1 MYEELIEIFPSDRV
15 AILHGQAEQSENEI
29 NMRKFHK
36 HDADILL
43 CTTMIEVGI
52 NIPNATTIII
62 EDASRFG
69 LSQLHQLRGRV
80 GRGRQQ
86 GFCFLIYDEKSSEL
100 SLSRLESLVNTN
112 DGFSIAETD
121 LKLRGAGDYFGQRQ
135 SGQYNNFKL
144 INYEEILD
152 NFTEV
157 KKINKSLNAA
167 FIDIGFEK
175 DAFLHYLDL
184 GPQFLS
190 LKSFVKKVRSK
201 GKPSSYDSFK
211 RLEDINKFG
220 KINEVLK
227 KGDELL
233 IQIVK
238 EPISTK
244 GPRVTT
250 ELSLAGR
257 YLILVSFSEAINVSK
272 KITNREERMRQIN
285 LIKSIRPKN
294 FGVIVRT
301 VAEKKSVSELDK
313 DLKSLTSLWKEGLKN
328 IKKAKVGEKVIG
340 EGNKATSLLRDI
352 LNSSFDNIIIDDKKL
367 FEEVKDYVIKFEP
380 KKEKIVKYY
389 SSPAPIFEVYG
400 IEKQLQ
406 DLFGETVPISNGG
419 YVIIQHTEALHAI
432 DVNSGKTSKVSN
444 QEEAALK
451 VNLDAAETIARQL
464 RLRDIGG
471 IIVID
476 FIDLKKTMNKR
487 KLFDTMKRAMS
498 EDRSKHTILPL
509 SKFCLMQITRQRV
522 RQELKMTKE
531 DAELDQEGTEAADK
545 IEQKIEHLFVKQN
558 EKNLTLVV
566 HPYLYSYFTIGVLSR
581 QYKWFIKHRRWVK
594 IEKDNN
600 IGVKDLSLIHI

>member
-1 MYEELIEIFPSDRV
+1 M
-15 AILHGQAEQSENEI
+15 
-29 NMRKFHK
+29 
-36 HDADILL
+36 
-43 CTTMIEVGI
+43 
-52 NIPNATTIII
+52 
-62 EDASRFG
+62 
-69 LSQLHQLRGRV
+69 
-80 GRGRQQ
+80 
-86 GFCFLIYDEKSSEL
+86 SSEL
-100 SLSRLESLVNTN
+100 IINSSRDKSRIGLLKDKKLVEFHQES
-112 DGFSIAETD
+112 DET
-121 LKLRGAGDYFGQRQ
+121 KFNVGDIYVG
-135 SGQYNNFKL
+135 K
-144 INYEEILD
+144 
-152 NFTEV
+152 V

-190 LKSFVKKVRSK
+190 LKSFLKETRSK
-201 GKPSSYDSFK
+201 GKKTTYDSFSK
-211 RLEDINKFG
+211 LEDINKFG

-233 IQIVK
+233 IQVVK

-257 YLILVSFSEAINVSK
+257 YLILVSFSEAINISK
-272 KITNREERMRQIN
+272 KITNREERLRLIN

-301 VAEKKSVSELDK
+301 VAEEKSVSELDK
-313 DLKSLTSLWKEGLKN
+313 DLKTLISLWKEG
-328 IKKAKVGEKVIG
+328 IKKIRKAKVGEKVIG
-340 EGNKATSLLRDI
+340 DENKATSLLRDI
-352 LNSSFDNIIIDDKKL
+352 LNSSFDNIIVDDKKL
-367 FEEVKDYVIKFEP
+367 FEEVKSYVKKFEP

-432 DVNSGKTSKVSN
+432 DVNSGKTSKASN
-444 QEEAALK
+444 QEESALN

-476 FIDLKKTMNKR
+476 FIDLKKTSNKR
-487 KLFDTMKRAMS
+487 KIFEAMKKAMS
-498 EDRSKHTILPL
+498 DDRSKHTILPL

-522 RQELKMTKE
+522 RQELKMSKE

-545 IEQKIEHLFVKQN
+545 IEKKIEHLFVKQN

-600 IGVKDLSLIHI
+600 IAIKDYVFLDGNRQIIQTKK

>member
-1 MYEELIEIFPSDRV
+1 M
-15 AILHGQAEQSENEI
+15 
-29 NMRKFHK
+29 
-36 HDADILL
+36 
-43 CTTMIEVGI
+43 
-52 NIPNATTIII
+52 
-62 EDASRFG
+62 
-69 LSQLHQLRGRV
+69 
-80 GRGRQQ
+80 
-86 GFCFLIYDEKSSEL
+86 SSEL
-100 SLSRLESLVNTN
+100 IINSSRDKSRIGLLKDKKLVE
-112 DGFSIAETD
+112 FHQETD
-121 LKLRGAGDYFGQRQ
+121 ETKFNVGDIYVG
-135 SGQYNNFKL
+135 K
-144 INYEEILD
+144 
-152 NFTEV
+152 V

-190 LKSFVKKVRSK
+190 LKSFVKKTRSK
-201 GKPSSYDSFK
+201 GKSTPYDSFSK
-211 RLEDINKFG
+211 LEDINKFG
-220 KINEVLK
+220 KITEVLK

-257 YLILVSFSEAINVSK
+257 YLILVSFSESINISK
-272 KITNREERMRQIN
+272 KITNREERLRLIN

-301 VAEKKSVSELDK
+301 VAEEKSVSELDK
-313 DLKSLTSLWKEGLKN
+313 DLKTLISTWKEGIKK

-340 EGNKATSLLRDI
+340 EENKATSLLRDI
-352 LNSSFDNIIIDDKKL
+352 LNSSFDNIVIDDKDL
-367 FEEVKDYVIKFEP
+367 FEEVKDYVKKFEP

-432 DVNSGKTSKVSN
+432 DVNSGKTSKAAN
-444 QEEAALK
+444 QEESALN

-476 FIDLKKTMNKR
+476 FIDLKKTSNKR
-487 KLFDTMKRAMS
+487 KIFEAMKKAMS
-498 EDRSKHTILPL
+498 D
-509 SKFCLMQITRQRV
+509 
-522 RQELKMTKE
+522 
-531 DAELDQEGTEAADK
+531 D
-545 IEQKIEHLFVKQN
+545 
-558 EKNLTLVV
+558 
-566 HPYLYSYFTIGVLSR
+566 
-581 QYKWFIKHRRWVK
+581 
-594 IEKDNN
+594 
-600 IGVKDLSLIHI
+600 

>member
-1 MYEELIEIFPSDRV
+1 M
-15 AILHGQAEQSENEI
+15 
-29 NMRKFHK
+29 
-36 HDADILL
+36 
-43 CTTMIEVGI
+43 
-52 NIPNATTIII
+52 
-62 EDASRFG
+62 
-69 LSQLHQLRGRV
+69 
-80 GRGRQQ
+80 
-86 GFCFLIYDEKSSEL
+86 SSEL
-100 SLSRLESLVNTN
+100 IINSSRDKSRIGLLKDKKLVEFHQES
-112 DGFSIAETD
+112 DET
-121 LKLRGAGDYFGQRQ
+121 KFNVGDIYVG
-135 SGQYNNFKL
+135 K
-144 INYEEILD
+144 
-152 NFTEV
+152 V

-190 LKSFVKKVRSK
+190 LKTFVKKIRGK
-201 GKPSSYDSFK
+201 GKNTPYESFN

-220 KINEVLK
+220 KINEVLT

-257 YLILVSFSEAINVSK
+257 FLILVSFSDAINISK
-272 KITNREERMRQIN
+272 KITNREERVRMIN
-285 LIKSIRPKN
+285 LIKSIKPKN

-301 VAEKKSVSELDK
+301 VSEKKSVSELDK
-313 DLKSLTSLWKEGLKN
+313 DLKSLISSWKNGIKK
-328 IKKAKVGEKVIG
+328 IKKAKVGEKVLG
-340 EGNKATSLLRDI
+340 EENRTTSLLRDI
-352 LNSSFDNIIIDDKKL
+352 LNSSFDNIIIDEKKL
-367 FEEVKDYVIKFEP
+367 FSEVKEYVKKYEP
-380 KKEKIVKYY
+380 KKEKIVKFY

-444 QEEAALK
+444 QEEAALN
-451 VNLDAAETIARQL
+451 VNLDAAQTIARQL

-476 FIDLKKTMNKR
+476 FIDLKKVSNKR
-487 KLFDTMKRAMS
+487 KLFEAMKKAM
-498 EDRSKHTILPL
+498 EDDRSKHTILPL

-522 RQELKMTKE
+522 RQELKMSKE
-531 DAELDQEGTEAADK
+531 DAELDQDGTEAADK
-545 IEQKIEHLFVKQN
+545 IEKKIEHLFVKQN
-558 EKNLTLVV
+558 EKQLTLVV

-581 QYKWFIKHRRWVK
+581 QYKWFIKYRGWVK

-600 IGVKDLSLIHI
+600 IGVKDYVFLDANRQIIQTKK

>member
-1 MYEELIEIFPSDRV
+1 MK
-15 AILHGQAEQSENEI
+15 I
-29 NMRKFHK
+29 NSML
-36 HDADILL
+36 DIY
-43 CTTMIEVGI
+43 VG
-52 NIPNATTIII
+52 
-62 EDASRFG
+62 
-69 LSQLHQLRGRV
+69 
-80 GRGRQQ
+80 
-86 GFCFLIYDEKSSEL
+86 K
-100 SLSRLESLVNTN
+100 
-112 DGFSIAETD
+112 
-121 LKLRGAGDYFGQRQ
+121 
-135 SGQYNNFKL
+135 
-144 INYEEILD
+144 
-152 NFTEV
+152 V

-190 LKSFVKKVRSK
+190 LKTFVKNLRGK
-201 GKPSSYDSFK
+201 GKNTPYESFK
-211 RLEDINKFG
+211 RLDDINKFG
-220 KINEVLK
+220 KINEVLT

-257 YLILVSFSEAINVSK
+257 FLILVSFSDAINISK
-272 KITNREERMRQIN
+272 KITNREERVRMIN
-285 LIKSIRPKN
+285 LIKSIKPKN

-313 DLKSLTSLWKEGLKN
+313 DLKSLISSWKEGIKK
-328 IKKAKVGEKVIG
+328 IKKAKVGEKVLG
-340 EGNKATSLLRDI
+340 EENKTTSLLRDI
-352 LNSSFDNIIIDDKKL
+352 LNSSFDNIIIDEKKL
-367 FEEVKDYVIKFEP
+367 FNEVKEYVKKYEP
-380 KKEKIVKYY
+380 KKEKIVKFY

-406 DLFGETVPISNGG
+406 NLFGETVPISNGG

-451 VNLDAAETIARQL
+451 VNLDAADTIARQL

-476 FIDLKKTMNKR
+476 FIDLKKISNKR
-487 KLFDTMKRAMS
+487 KLYEAMKKAM
-498 EDRSKHTILPL
+498 EDDRSKHTILPL

-522 RQELKMTKE
+522 RQELKMSKE
-531 DAELDQEGTEAADK
+531 DAELDQDGTEAADL
-545 IEQKIEHLFVKQN
+545 IEKKIEHLFVKQN
-558 EKNLTLVV
+558 EKQLTLVV

-600 IGVKDLSLIHI
+600 IGIKDYVFLDSNRQIIQTKK

>member
-1 MYEELIEIFPSDRV
+1 M
-15 AILHGQAEQSENEI
+15 
-29 NMRKFHK
+29 
-36 HDADILL
+36 
-43 CTTMIEVGI
+43 
-52 NIPNATTIII
+52 
-62 EDASRFG
+62 
-69 LSQLHQLRGRV
+69 
-80 GRGRQQ
+80 
-86 GFCFLIYDEKSSEL
+86 SSEL
-100 SLSRLESLVNTN
+100 IINSSRDKSRIGLLKDKKLVEFHQES
-112 DGFSIAETD
+112 DET
-121 LKLRGAGDYFGQRQ
+121 KFNVGDIYVG
-135 SGQYNNFKL
+135 K
-144 INYEEILD
+144 
-152 NFTEV
+152 V

-190 LKSFVKKVRSK
+190 LKTFVKNLRGK
-201 GKPSSYDSFK
+201 GKNTPYESLR
-211 RLEDINKFG
+211 RLDDINKFG
-220 KINEVLK
+220 KINEVLT

-257 YLILVSFSEAINVSK
+257 FLILVSFSDAINISK
-272 KITNREERMRQIN
+272 KITNREERVRMIN
-285 LIKSIRPKN
+285 LIKSIKPKN

-313 DLKSLTSLWKEGLKN
+313 DLKSLISSWKEGIKK
-328 IKKAKVGEKVIG
+328 IKKAKVGEKVLG
-340 EGNKATSLLRDI
+340 EENKTTSLLRDI
-352 LNSSFDNIIIDDKKL
+352 LNSSFDNIIIDEKKL
-367 FEEVKDYVIKFEP
+367 FNEVKEYVKKYEP
-380 KKEKIVKYY
+380 KKEKIVKFY

-406 DLFGETVPISNGG
+406 NLFGETVPISNGG

-451 VNLDAAETIARQL
+451 VNLDAADTIARQL

-476 FIDLKKTMNKR
+476 FIDLKKISNKR
-487 KLFDTMKRAMS
+487 KLYEAMKKAM
-498 EDRSKHTILPL
+498 EDDRSKHTILPL

-522 RQELKMTKE
+522 RQELKMSKE
-531 DAELDQEGTEAADK
+531 DAELDQDGTEAADLIEKK
-545 IEQKIEHLFVKQN
+545 IDHLFVKQN
-558 EKNLTLVV
+558 EKQLTLVV

-600 IGVKDLSLIHI
+600 IGIKDYVFLDSNRQIIQTKK